1 MTEKIIGGRKVI
13 LIQEPEAADLLIQ
26 PVDDHDLSWL
36 EQQQSDIRSR
46 IPGRP
51 VTTAAFLIHDWNKEL
66 SPWPAPPVFGK
77 EPFGDGAE
85 KTLDYVLNQLMP
97 GLMADSYQRVFL
109 GGYSLAGFFAL
120 WAAYQSDAFAGAA
133 GVSPSVWFPGWEE
146 YIAVRRPLTD
156 KIYLSLG
163 TKEEKTR
170 NQVMARVGD
179 SIRSMYSLLQA
190 QGISSTLEWN
200 PGNHFQDSGLRVA
213 KGFAWLLK
221 D

>member
-97 GLMADSYQRVFL
+97 GLMADSYRRVFL
-109 GGYSLAGFFAL
+109 GG
-120 WAAYQSDAFAGAA
+120 
-133 GVSPSVWFPGWEE
+133 
-146 YIAVRRPLTD
+146 
-156 KIYLSLG
+156 
-163 TKEEKTR
+163 
-170 NQVMARVGD
+170 
-179 SIRSMYSLLQA
+179 
-190 QGISSTLEWN
+190 
-200 PGNHFQDSGLRVA
+200 
-213 KGFAWLLK
+213 
-221 D
+221 